1 MKKNLFIILISCII
15 ITFSGCNK
23 IESIHNDALKNAS
36 ESDITTTYNSLAE
49 NIIPPVTEVTTD
61 TPVEITTVKSSEN
74 ISSEKKTTVKPSENI
89 SSEKKTTVKSSE
101 NISSEKKTTVKSSEN
116 ISSEKKT
123 TVKPSFEITTA
134 NNTKKD
140 IYSLASEYSETYSS
154 YINKILELTNVER
167 TKAGVSPLSLDSNLT
182 KAACHRSIEMDV
194 NNYFAHTRP
203 DGTSCFSIF
212 VDYSVSYYS
221 AGENI
226 GRGQLSPEE
235 MVNDWVN
242 SPKHYQ
248 NMISPD
254 FKYLGVGYSPER
266 RTWTQLFCG

>member
-74 ISSEKKTTVKPSENI
+74 ISSEKKTTVKP
-89 SSEKKTTVKSSE
+89 SE